1 LIWKLDTHNISR
13 KLENWLKLV
22 ENSGFKK
29 LDTGTIW
36 SFNIAMD
43 NMLNDQ
49 MVPVSSFLKPEFSTS
64 FNQFSSFL
72 EIL

>member
-36 SFNIAMD
+36 SFNIAME
-43 NMLNDQ
+43 N
-49 MVPVSSFLKPEFSTS
+49 P
-64 FNQFSSFL
+64 
-72 EIL
+72 